1 MTTRFYDLP
10 ASNSETEYSILH
22 SKTDIALNKKETK
35 IKLIHLTVGEVK
47 TMSVFIIASND
58 VDFVLEFIALVC
70 TVNV

>member
-22 SKTDIALNKKETK
+22 SKIDIALNKKEKK

>member
-22 SKTDIALNKKETK
+22 SKIDINKEEKN
-35 IKLIHLTVGEVK
+35 IKLIHFTVGEVK